1 MFGGNQNAPESKH
14 FIETEVCLLFQGKV
28 LLCELCIFNI
38 QYYTQCIVFCV
49 LMCIMLGLSLI
60 VHHSPFMGETKGRI
74 GNWNFLWGLG
84 LGIGSG
90 LIQQGLK
97 FASEIR
103 TQLFLHRSSFL
114 F

>member
-1 MFGGNQNAPESKH
+1 MHQRASILSRQKC
-14 FIETEVCLLFQGKV
+14 VCYFREKFYCV
-28 LLCELCIFNI
+28 NCAYSIFNTI
-38 QYYTQCIVFCV
+38 QYTVYNVLCFCV
-49 LMCIMLGLSLI
+49 QMCIMLGLSLI
-60 VHHSPFMGETKGRI
+60 EHHSPFMGETKGRI

-97 FASEIR
+97 FASGIR